1 MYSKTK
7 IEYKEDSEY
16 VEQLNKLYESG
27 LEYVDTL
34 EYHDFGTLAG
44 KTRTILLKK
53 IN

>member
-7 IEYKEDSEY
+7 IDFKEDSEY
-16 VEQLNKLYESG
+16 VKQLNELYKSG
-27 LEYVDTL
+27 YEYVHTL
-34 EYHDFGTLAG
+34 RYHDFGTLAG